1 MEPRSGL
8 QDSVEKID
16 GTCCCLFFALSVLP
30 RCVLLWV
37 YCLYQFGTVFTQN
50 LMCIVKQNIKTDKQL
65 NVYGTAIS
73 KTDVHFQ
80 HILLQYI
87 LLKILMQN
95 DR

>member
-1 MEPRSGL
+1 MARA
-8 QDSVEKID
+8 VAY
-16 GTCCCLFFALSVLP
+16 FLP
-30 RCVLLWV
+30 SQCYLDVSYCGV